1 MSLKA
6 FHIFFI
12 SVSILLAIGF
22 SVWLFRSYSGSGDS
36 WMLVASIASLAAGLA
51 LILYGIRIL
60 KKLRHVG
67 FL

>member
-22 SVWLFRSYSGSGDS
+22 SAWLFRSYSGSGDI
-36 WMLVASIASLAAGLA
+36 WMLVAALASLAAGCSLV
-51 LILYGIRIL
+51 LYGIRIL
-60 KKLRHVG
+60 KKLKHIG
-67 FL
+67 YL

>member
-1 MSLKA
+1 VSLKA

-12 SVSILLAIGF
+12 SLSVLLAIGF
-22 SVWLFRSYSGSGDS
+22 SVWLFRSYSGSGDV
-36 WMLVASIASLAAGLA
+36 WTLLAAVASLAAGLA

-67 FL
+67 YL